1 MRDQGIYRVIGRRL
15 RARRRLLEM
24 TQGDVAAR
32 CGLTF
37 QQIQKYEAGLIAMP
51 IARLIAIADALQAP
65 VADFIHGLPAS
76 APAPMEP
83 EPANWRGVDEPR
95 QMTA

>member
-1 MRDQGIYRVIGRRL
+1 MRDQDIYRLIGRRL

-24 TQGDVAAR
+24 TQGDVASR

-65 VADFIHGLPAS
+65 VADFIQGLPAGPQ
-76 APAPMEP
+76 ADA
-83 EPANWRGVDEPR
+83 ANWRVVDGPR
-95 QMTA
+95 ELLA

>member
-1 MRDQGIYRVIGRRL
+1 
-15 RARRRLLEM
+15 M

-65 VADFIHGLPAS
+65 VVDFLQGLPTAS
-76 APAPMEP
+76 PPGQPERAGVTWAPAGDGL
-83 EPANWRGVDEPR
+83 A
-95 QMTA
+95 A

>member
-1 MRDQGIYRVIGRRL
+1 
-15 RARRRLLEM
+15 M

-65 VADFIHGLPAS
+65 VGDFLNGLPGSTPAS
-76 APAPMEP
+76 MEP
-83 EPANWRGVDEPR
+83 EPANWLGVGQPR
-95 QMTA
+95 SLTA

>member
-1 MRDQGIYRVIGRRL
+1 
-15 RARRRLLEM
+15 M

-51 IARLIAIADALQAP
+51 IARLIAIADALEAP
-65 VADFIHGLPAS
+65 VADFLHGLPANP
-76 APAPMEP
+76 PAAVERPSVTW
-83 EPANWRGVDEPR
+83 AATGDGL
-95 QMTA
+95 AA

>member
-1 MRDQGIYRVIGRRL
+1 
-15 RARRRLLEM
+15 M

-51 IARLIAIADALQAP
+51 IARLIAIADALEAP
-65 VADFIHGLPAS
+65 VADFLHGLPANPQATVERPS
-76 APAPMEP
+76 VTWAATGDGLAARGRSRATEPARQAPAGEL
-83 EPANWRGVDEPR
+83 RGVR
-95 QMTA
+95 AR